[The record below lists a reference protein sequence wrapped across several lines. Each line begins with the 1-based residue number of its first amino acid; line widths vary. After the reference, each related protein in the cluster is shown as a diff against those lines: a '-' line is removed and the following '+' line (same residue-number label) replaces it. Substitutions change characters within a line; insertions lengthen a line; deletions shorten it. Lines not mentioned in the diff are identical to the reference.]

1 MVESGARV
9 KIVLT
14 VSAAPSPW
22 SDDYLSIVE
31 FDLEFRCVL
40 PLKRTTWA
48 SKLEGHIRRTRRLHN
63 FSVSNRSNVSDTSMA
78 ARYSNQL
85 FFEEN
90 IV

>member
-1 MVESGARV
+1 MVESGARE

-40 PLKRTTWA
+40 PLKRTTWRQ
-48 SKLEGHIRRTRRLHN
+48 SWRGIYEGPDDCTI
-63 FSVSNRSNVSDTSMA
+63 F
-78 ARYSNQL
+78 QL
-85 FFEEN
+85 A
-90 IV
+90 IAQT